1 MLYDTSEDNVSRRSF
16 AEKIYKNHDTRAE
29 LLFWLLNPLL
39 LRRPCCLCLPGC
51 LKLPIQCLGARQ
63 VGYIFLQLKSCSNGS
78 SML

>member
-51 LKLPIQCLGARQ
+51 LKLPI
-63 VGYIFLQLKSCSNGS
+63 
-78 SML
+78 